1 MKVLISG
8 GAGFIGSHLC
18 DYFINQGDDVI
29 CVDNFVTG
37 HERNIKHLL
46 ANPHFHLIK
55 ADISEPFDLNEK
67 IDAVLHFASPA
78 SPKDF
83 YRIPLQI
90 LKAGSYGTH
99 RLLDLALKQNATF
112 MLASTSEVYGDP
124 LVHPQVENY
133 WGNVNPVGPRAV
145 YDESKR
151 FSEALTITYHRY
163 LKLDV
168 KIARIFN
175 TYGPR
180 MRADDGRIVPN
191 LICQALRNEPLT
203 IYGDGKQTRSFCY
216 ITDMIDGLTKL
227 LNSNET
233 GPINIGNPDEF
244 NMLEFANLVFEFT
257 ETKLPI
263 VYEPLPTDDPKRRRP
278 DISLAQKYLNWTPQI
293 KLEQG
298 LKPTIDWFKIIINSE

>member
-1 MKVLISG
+1 MRVLISG

-18 DYFINQGDDVI
+18 DYFIQKGSDVI
-29 CVDNFVTG
+29 CADNFITG
-37 HERNIKHLL
+37 HERNIRHLFD
-46 ANPHFHLIK
+46 NPHFRLVK
-55 ADISEPFDLNEK
+55 ADVSEPLELNEK

-99 RLLDLALKQNATF
+99 RMLDLALKQHAKF
-112 MLASTSEVYGDP
+112 LLASTSEVYGDP
-124 LVHPQVENY
+124 QVHPQAESY

-151 FSEALTITYHRY
+151 FSEALTTTYHRY
-163 LKLDV
+163 LNLDV

-191 LICQALRNEPLT
+191 LICQALRKESLT

-216 ITDMIDGLTKL
+216 VSDMVEGLTKL
-227 LNSNET
+227 LDSNET
-233 GPINIGNPDEF
+233 GPINLGNPDEF
-244 NMLEFANLVFEFT
+244 SILEFANLVLEFT
-257 ETKLPI
+257 KVKHSIT
-263 VYEPLPTDDPKRRRP
+263 YEALPTDDPKRRKP
-278 DISLAQKYLNWTPQI
+278 DISLAI
-293 KLEQG
+293 KQLQWRPLVKLQDG
-298 LKPTIDWFKIIINSE
+298 LIPTINWFKTII